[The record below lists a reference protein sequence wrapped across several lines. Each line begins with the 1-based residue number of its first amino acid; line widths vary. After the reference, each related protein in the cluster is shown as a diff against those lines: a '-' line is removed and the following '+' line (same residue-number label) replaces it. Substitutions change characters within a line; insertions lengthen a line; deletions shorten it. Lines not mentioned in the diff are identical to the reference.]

1 MATTKRPGLPYVW
14 VTWLTKILAGEGQC
28 LYQPWL
34 KAHFRYDKRPDT
46 TFNLAAWTTEH
57 DALVQTRAAELRLE
71 GWVVTLER
79 QNAFQLFGKS
89 AILAGQPDIVAVR
102 PGETLVVDGK
112 TGQQR
117 HSDLW
122 QVLVY
127 MVVLPR
133 CRESLTNIRGE
144 VCYKSHR
151 VPVEREELT
160 PARAEAIY
168 KLLRTIAGERLA
180 TTPSQKECGFCDV
193 ADCADRFVE
202 SEAGRAMATEF

>member
-46 TFNLAAWTTEH
+46 TFNLA
-57 DALVQTRAAELRLE
+57 

-133 CRESLTNIRGE
+133 CRENLTNIRGE

-202 SEAGRAMATEF
+202 SEAGRA